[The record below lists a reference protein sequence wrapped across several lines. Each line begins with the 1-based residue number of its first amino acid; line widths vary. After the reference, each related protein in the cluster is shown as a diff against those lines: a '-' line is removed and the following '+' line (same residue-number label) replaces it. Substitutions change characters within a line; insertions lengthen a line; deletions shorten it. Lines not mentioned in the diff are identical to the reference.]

1 MTVTLENR
9 KLFYLFLNSLSRIE
23 ELLNTM
29 LCIMVKDDDDLEH
42 KSRLLHFKEK
52 WLDKQEVLQL
62 LKISERTLYNLRKS
76 NQLPEKIVGGK
87 MYFNMLDVE
96 KLMK

>member
-1 MTVTLENR
+1 MTTTFENR
-9 KLFYLFLNSLSRIE
+9 KIFYLFLDSLSRIE
-23 ELLNTM
+23 ELLNTL
-29 LCIMVKDDDDLEH
+29 LCMQAEARGELAK
-42 KSRLLHFKEK
+42 KSRLLDFKEK

-62 LKISERTLYNLRKS
+62 LKISGRTLYNLRKS
-76 NQLPEKIVGGK
+76 NKLPAKMVGGK

>member
-29 LCIMVKDDDDLEH
+29 LCLMVKDDNDLEH
-42 KSRLLHFKEK
+42 KSRLLDFKEK

-62 LKISERTLYNLRKS
+62 LKISERTLYNLRNS
-76 NQLPEKIVGGK
+76 NQLPYKIVGGK
-87 MYFNMLDVE
+87 MYFNMLDIE

>member
-1 MTVTLENR
+1 MTTTFENR
-9 KLFYLFLNSLSRIE
+9 KIYYLFLASLSRIE
-23 ELLNTM
+23 DLLNTL
-29 LCIMVKDDDDLEH
+29 LCVQVEARDDLPR
-42 KSRLLHFKEK
+42 KNRVLDFKEE
-52 WLDKQEVLQL
+52 WLDKQDVLQL

-76 NQLPEKIVGGK
+76 NKLPEKMIGGK